1 MIGVYRPGRSPLHR
15 LAAGWKLVGLAASV
29 IAVAL
34 LPEWWMLV
42 TALCVAGAGFA
53 ISGIGPRVAL
63 AQLVPVLWILAI
75 AAPLNALF
83 SGWESA
89 LVMALRVA
97 TFVALA
103 ALVTLTTRVSAMLDA
118 IRAALRPFG
127 SRIDAERVGIV
138 LAMTIRAVPLMA
150 EIVTAV
156 LDARR
161 ARGAEG
167 SLRAVAVPV
176 VVRSLQTADAM
187 GEALVARGFDD

>member
-34 LPEWWMLV
+34 LPEWWMLL

-53 ISGIGPRVAL
+53 IAGIGPRVAL
-63 AQLVPVLWILAI
+63 AQLAPVLWILAV

-127 SRIDAERVGIV
+127 GRIDAERVGIV